1 MYLDDNEKKAIASFF
16 VVALFSFAFIFLVKP
31 TKDKVELLQNPT
43 IFLQS
48 GGEFQVASDKPI
60 SLSAVSIGPFV
71 LEVDGRKLISTEQD
85 NKSYSIPEMEG
96 HFENVEITISEEK
109 VGIEMI
115 SEGELE
121 ITQSRS
127 EAVLFLGLLFFFLL
141 FLVLAFIFV
150 A

>member
-48 GGEFQVASDKPI
+48 GGEFQVSSDKPI

-115 SEGELE
+115 SEGEVE

-141 FLVLAFIFV
+141 FLVLAFIF
-150 A
+150 AA

>member
-115 SEGELE
+115 SEGEVE
-121 ITQSRS
+121 ITQSRK
-127 EAVLFLGLLFFFLL
+127 EVVNLLGLLLSL
-141 FLVLAFIFV
+141 FMIMVV
-150 A
+150 AIILTA

>member
-141 FLVLAFIFV
+141 FLVLAFIF
-150 A
+150 AA

>member
-115 SEGELE
+115 SEGEVE

-141 FLVLAFIFV
+141 FLVLAFIF
-150 A
+150 AA